1 MELRGESQPSC
12 GCLLLPCSPH
22 VLLPQ
27 QGSQS
32 SLPLQPGSCFGGIP
46 LSSQSNEPQGW
57 RGAGRQL
64 LHFYPCS
71 PRCCQHP
78 NLQPKPLC
86 GREAQNLTA
95 VLFCSEQPM
104 ICVVFPPPQSF
115 LSPQS
120 DPRCPQLS
128 YRVSD
133 TCLPVLGSDRSP
145 KCRL

>member
-1 MELRGESQPSC
+1 MELRGESQPNW
-12 GCLLLPCSPH
+12 LLAAPLLHPMSYCHNKDQNLP
-22 VLLPQ
+22 
-27 QGSQS
+27 
-32 SLPLQPGSCFGGIP
+32 F
-46 LSSQSNEPQGW
+46 LSSQAPALEESLAHPKAMSRRDGEVQG
-57 RGAGRQL
+57 ASCFIFT
-64 LHFYPCS
+64 HAAPDAASTPTCS
-71 PRCCQHP
+71 QS
-78 NLQPKPLC
+78 LFC

-104 ICVVFPPPQSF
+104 ICVVSPPQSF

-120 DPRCPQLS
+120 DPWRPQLS